1 MFLKRAFY
9 DPLFKCASKSTLFF
23 TLSSI
28 CFIFWY
34 FYIWITAIVQ
44 DIFVKLLYQIS
55 LSMSK
60 AALAIILLVHK
71 ESGTRYGQNFI
82 KSSISI

>member
-1 MFLKRAFY
+1 MTLYLSAPQNLLYFS
-9 DPLFKCASKSTLFF
+9 LF
-23 TLSSI
+23 SSI